1 MVRRHVSTSYAGG
14 SASLS
19 RLGSPGKHAS
29 SGGGSPGRSA
39 DQPPPRLRRSAVAS
53 AKAES
58 LALLIAV
65 AISVLASLAAVPR
78 ADVRASRRDA
88 SLMKQKVA
96 TITAHGERS
105 AGQAR
110 RTTVTENEVNSY
122 LVYEAGEQLPTGV
135 VDPSVTILGT
145 GRVSGRA
152 VVDLDAVRKQ
162 KNPTSLLDPM
172 NYLMGRL
179 PVTAVGVLK
188 TSNGVGHFQL
198 ESASVSSVPVPKLL
212 LQEIVSYYS
221 RTPDKPSGIGLDDPF
236 ALPARIRE
244 IQVERGHAIIV
255 Q

>member
-1 MVRRHVSTSYAGG
+1 MV
-14 SASLS
+14 
-19 RLGSPGKHAS
+19 
-29 SGGGSPGRSA
+29 GR
-39 DQPPPRLRRSAVAS
+39 
-53 AKAES
+53 
-58 LALLIAV
+58 LALHV
-65 AISVLASLAAVPR
+65 ALSAGLLTLLAAVPR

-88 SLMKQKVA
+88 TLMKQKVA
-96 TITAHGERS
+96 TIAAHGERS
-105 AGQAR
+105 LNQAR

-122 LVYEAGEQLPTGV
+122 LVYEVREQLPTGV
-135 VDPSVTILGT
+135 VEPSVTILGT

-188 TSNGVGHFQL
+188 TSNGVGRFQL
-198 ESASVSSVPVPKLL
+198 ESASVSSIPVPKLL

-221 RTPDKPSGIGLDDPF
+221 RTPENPSGISLDDPF

-244 IQVERGHAIIV
+244 IQVERGQAIIV